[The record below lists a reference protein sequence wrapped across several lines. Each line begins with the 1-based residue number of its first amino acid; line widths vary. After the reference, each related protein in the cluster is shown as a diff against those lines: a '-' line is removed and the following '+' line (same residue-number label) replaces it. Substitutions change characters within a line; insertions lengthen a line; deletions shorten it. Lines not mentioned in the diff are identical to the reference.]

1 MGWAAKEH
9 SKVGLS
15 LGALREAGLCGS
27 QLVEVTA
34 LRSNQTRLARIFA
47 IDAESEQEFNKA
59 ESSRLDGPDTSQRGV
74 SAKTG
79 SPHVVTSLG
88 PSGADAHTAYLSPLL
103 AYNLGLLLHLR
114 PFLAKQAGSEEA
126 SHASTSTSWANS
138 NTRNPSPSSHLEPPS
153 FSRQARPPTAD
164 ILIRPYRPRSSGPS
178 DIAVS
183 KHSHALHPPVA
194 SHARIAQIRVPAS
207 AVLHQ
212 VTEDERADSE
222 AAVDAALAEYFSEPQ
237 LLCPHDVFVVQVAD
251 PLKEEGEA
259 PATWAEEASVDIQS
273 DKNSVVPQASLPTEA
288 TPTTRPVYFTVESL
302 EPTCEPFL
310 TVQADHTAL
319 VLVGSTNHAVPP
331 GIGTNGEASRPAP
344 IPAAAVADIARLLA
358 PILHPAAR
366 SLHLRTAVLLLGPP
380 GVGKRSAVRAAAEVR
395 LGTAAYKSSSLN
407 CEAYE
412 CIVSP

>member
-59 ESSRLDGPDTSQRGV
+59 ESSRLDGPDSSERDV
-74 SAKTG
+74 STNPG
-79 SPHVVTSLG
+79 FPHVVTSLG
-88 PSGADAHTAYLSPLL
+88 SSGADAHTAYLSPLL

-126 SHASTSTSWANS
+126 SHASNSTNWAKT
-138 NTRNPSPSSHLEPPS
+138 NTRTPSPSSHLEPPS

-164 ILIRPYRPRSSGPS
+164 ILIRPYRTRSSGPK

-183 KHSHALHPPVA
+183 ESSRALHPPVA

-251 PLKEEGEA
+251 PLTEEGGA
-259 PATWAEEASVDIQS
+259 PAKWAEEASVKS
-273 DKNSVVPQASLPTEA
+273 DKNSVVPQVNLPTEA
-288 TPTTRPVYFTVESL
+288 TPITRPVYFTVESL
-302 EPTCEPFL
+302 DPTCEPFL

-331 GIGTNGEASRPAP
+331 GIGTNGEAFPPVPVS
-344 IPAAAVADIARLLA
+344 AAAVADIARLLA

-395 LGTAAYKSSSLN
+395 L
-407 CEAYE
+407 
-412 CIVSP
+412 